1 LPIERLWGNNGLDA
15 REANM
20 KYPVLI
26 ILMMVLIPV
35 FALFVLVRVAQA
47 ALEIFLF
54 REHGICREHQPD

>member
-1 LPIERLWGNNGLDA
+1 
-15 REANM
+15 M

-54 REHGICREHQPD
+54 REHDMNREQQPD